1 MIDIVNTH
9 VSKGLQCVLIT
20 GRLVERN
27 FRLDNSVKV
36 IKITRY
42 NRKSGFHR
50 LLTWGI
56 GFIQIWVTV
65 LIKFRKDTLFIVSN
79 PPIAPLLPI
88 FVKNKFKLLIYDVY
102 PDALSELGYL
112 SKDSMLIKSWEKLN
126 RKVYQ
131 RATRLYTITES
142 MKMALTNYANIN
154 SITVVPLWTDNNF
167 LKPIENEKN
176 PFIKKH
182 KLDGK
187 FIVMYSGNLGLSSN
201 PELLIELASVID
213 NEKIKFLIIGEGAK
227 KQRLIEQ
234 AEKDGLRNVLFLPWQ
249 PANEIPYSFAAADL
263 AVIFHGPG
271 ISKLAIPSK
280 LYDFLSA
287 GAPLFCVTSKE
298 SEVERLVENFN
309 CGKSF
314 LPDELKKMMNFILKL
329 SDDKL
334 MASNLSANS
343 LEASKAFNISN
354 TQFFLSDY
362 E

>member
-1 MIDIVNTH
+1 MIDIINTH
-9 VSKGLQCVLIT
+9 ISKGMQCVLIT

-27 FRLDNSVKV
+27 CRLDNSVKV
-36 IKITRY
+36 VKIIRY
-42 NRKSGFHR
+42 DRKSGFHR

-56 GFIQIWVTV
+56 GFIQIWIAV
-65 LIKFRKDTLFIVSN
+65 LIKFRKDRLFIVSN
-79 PPIAPLLPI
+79 PPIASLLPI
-88 FVKNKFKLLIYDVY
+88 FVKNKFKLLIFDVY
-102 PDALSELGYL
+102 PDALTELGYL
-112 SKDSMLIKSWEKLN
+112 SKDSMLIKSWKRLN

-131 RATRLYTITES
+131 RASGLYTITEG
-142 MKMALTNYANIN
+142 MKMALTNYANGN

-167 LKPIENEKN
+167 LKPIAREKN

-201 PELLIELASVID
+201 PELLIKLASIIY
-213 NEKIKFLIIGEGAK
+213 NEKIIFLIIGEGAK
-227 KQRLIEQ
+227 KQRLVET
-234 AEKDGLRNVLFLPWQ
+234 AEKEGLRNVLFLPWQ
-249 PANEIPYSFAAADL
+249 PANEMPYSFAAADL

-309 CGKSF
+309 CGRSF
-314 LPDELKKMMNFILKL
+314 VPDDLKGMMNFILKL
-329 SDDKL
+329 ADDNM
-334 MASNLSANS
+334 MASNLSASS

-354 TQFFLSDY
+354 TQFFLTDY

>member
-1 MIDIVNTH
+1 MIDIINTH
-9 VSKGLQCVLIT
+9 VSRGVQCILIT

-27 FRLDNSVKV
+27 SQLDNSVKV
-36 IKITRY
+36 VKIIRY
-42 NRKSGFHR
+42 NRKSGFYR
-50 LLTWGI
+50 LLTWTI
-56 GFIQIWVTV
+56 GFIQIWIQV
-65 LIKFRKDTLFIVSN
+65 LINFRKETLFIVSN

-88 FVKNKFKLLIYDVY
+88 FVKNKFKLLIFDVY

-112 SKDSMLIKSWEKLN
+112 SKDSMLIKSWKRLN

-131 RATRLYTITES
+131 RATELYTITEG
-142 MKMALTNYANIN
+142 MKMVLANYTDRN
-154 SITVVPLWTDNNF
+154 SITVVPLWTDNSF
-167 LKPIENEKN
+167 LKPIPSEKN

-182 KLDGK
+182 SLDGK

-213 NEKIKFLIIGEGAK
+213 SENIIFLIIGEGAK
-227 KQRLIEQ
+227 KQRLVDKVET
-234 AEKDGLRNVLFLPWQ
+234 EGLKNVLFLPWQ
-249 PANEIPYSFAAADL
+249 PANEMPYSFAAADL

-314 LPDELKKMMNFILKL
+314 LPDDLKGMMNFILKL
-329 SDDKL
+329 SEDKSI
-334 MASNLSANS
+334 AADLSANS
-343 LEASKAFNISN
+343 LEASHAFSIIN
-354 TQFFLSDY
+354 TQLFLDR
-362 E
+362 

>member
-1 MIDIVNTH
+1 MIDIINTH
-9 VSKGLQCVLIT
+9 VSRGVQCVLIT

-27 FRLDNSVKV
+27 SQLDNSVKV
-36 IKITRY
+36 VKIIRY
-42 NRKSGFHR
+42 NRKSGFYR
-50 LLTWGI
+50 LLTWSI
-56 GFIQIWVTV
+56 GFIQIWIQV
-65 LIKFRKDTLFIVSN
+65 LINFRKETLFIVSN

-88 FVKNKFKLLIYDVY
+88 FVKNKFKLLIFDVY

-112 SKDSMLIKSWEKLN
+112 SKDSMLIKLWKRLN

-131 RATRLYTITES
+131 RATGLYTITTG
-142 MKMALTNYANIN
+142 MKMVLANYTDRN
-154 SITVVPLWTDNNF
+154 SITVVPLWTDNSF
-167 LKPIENEKN
+167 LKPIPSEKN

-182 KLDGK
+182 SLDGK

-213 NEKIKFLIIGEGAK
+213 NENIIFLIIGEGAK
-227 KQRLIEQ
+227 KQRLVDKVET
-234 AEKDGLRNVLFLPWQ
+234 EGLKNVLFLPWQ
-249 PANEIPYSFAAADL
+249 PANEMPYSFAAADL

-314 LPDELKKMMNFILKL
+314 LPDDLKGMMNFILKL
-329 SDDKL
+329 SEDKSI
-334 MASNLSANS
+334 AADLSANS
-343 LEASKAFNISN
+343 LEASNAFSIIN
-354 TQFFLSDY
+354 TQLFLD
-362 E
+362 